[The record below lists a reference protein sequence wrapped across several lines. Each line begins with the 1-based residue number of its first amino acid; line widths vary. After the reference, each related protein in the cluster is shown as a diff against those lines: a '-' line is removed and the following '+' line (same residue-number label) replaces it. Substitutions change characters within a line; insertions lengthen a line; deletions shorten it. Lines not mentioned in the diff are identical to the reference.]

1 MGRNSDNGFGEEGA
15 ETLVLFN
22 WVCRFV
28 PVKGRK
34 EKNSEFE
41 KMACLDNKLLLCV
54 KFKSLSCNIQL
65 FLVFV

>member
-1 MGRNSDNGFGEEGA
+1 MGGNSDNGFGEEGG

-28 PVKGRK
+28 PGRK
-34 EKNSEFE
+34 GGKKEFE

-54 KFKSLSCNIQL
+54 KFKNLSCNIQL
-65 FLVFV
+65 F